1 MKYFILSNPAT
12 KEIVV
17 NGSCQDDH
25 FDCQKQ
31 DGLELLEGQGTPLT
45 HYVDNHQ
52 IIEYSLPVQIKKAQR
67 QPFYFEWSNDL
78 FDWVDVRSDQEKYDF
93 ASSSAKVTRKELLIQ
108 SDWTQ
113 IANNPLT
120 LEQQQQWATYRQA
133 LRDIT
138 AQSGYPFNIIWP
150 TPPQG

>member
-1 MKYFILSNPAT
+1 MKYFILSNPTT

-17 NGSCQDDH
+17 NGSCQDEH
-25 FDCQKQ
+25 FYAQKQ
-31 DGLELLEGQGTPLT
+31 DGLDLLEGQGTSLT
-45 HYVDNHQ
+45 HYVDNGE
-52 IIEYSLPVQIKKAQR
+52 IIEYSPQIKLKKLER
-67 QPFYFEWSNDL
+67 QPFYCKWSNDV
-78 FDWVDVRSDQEKYDF
+78 FDWVDTRTSQEKNNF
-93 ASSSAKVTRKELLIQ
+93 VSSSAKITRNDLLYR

-120 LEQQQQWATYRQA
+120 PELQQQWAVYRQQ

-138 AQSGYPFNIIWP
+138 GQSGYPFNIVWP

>member
-17 NGSCQDDH
+17 NGYCQDDH
-25 FDCQKQ
+25 FDCQGQ
-31 DGLELLEGQGTPLT
+31 DGFELLEGQGTPLT
-45 HYVDNHQ
+45 HYVDNGK
-52 IIEYSLPVQIKKAQR
+52 IIEYSLQIQNKKSKK
-67 QPFYFEWSNDL
+67 QPYSQWSNEI
-78 FDWVDVRSDQEKYDF
+78 FDWVDTRSNQEKNDF
-93 ASSSAKVTRKELLIQ
+93 AAGAAKITRNELLCK

-120 LEQQQQWATYRQA
+120 LEQQQQWAAYRQA

-138 AQSGYPFNIIWP
+138 AQSGYPFNVIWP